1 MLLQRKF
8 VITQSNHEKNT
19 YKAFRDWLLNLKE
32 FSGGTPTEMEYEEM
46 VTFVDS
52 KVTIQDDDDAT
63 VAEYYEGYNS
73 QPLPSD
79 QDTAD
84 EQDH

>member
-1 MLLQRKF
+1 
-8 VITQSNHEKNT
+8 
-19 YKAFRDWLLNLKE
+19 
-32 FSGGTPTEMEYEEM
+32 MEYEKM

-52 KVTIQDDDDAT
+52 KVTTRDDDDAT
-63 VAEYYEGYNS
+63 VAEYYEG